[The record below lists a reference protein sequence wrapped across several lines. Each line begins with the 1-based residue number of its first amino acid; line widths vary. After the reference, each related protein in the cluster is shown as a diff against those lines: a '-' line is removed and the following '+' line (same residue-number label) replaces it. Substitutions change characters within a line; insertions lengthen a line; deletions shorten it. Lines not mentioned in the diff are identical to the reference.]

1 MTDLTGRV
9 AIVTGGSS
17 GIGLAT
23 VEKLSSLGAYVVSGD
38 LTPFP
43 EQREKVTGVVTDL
56 STADGCAALVARVR
70 EDHGR
75 LDIIVNNVGV
85 APTRDGFEAI
95 ADEDWSLLWN
105 VNVMSAVRVTRAG
118 IPMLR
123 ASGGGSIVTICSSTA
138 RVPDPYW
145 IDYAATKAGL
155 LAITRGLAEELG
167 ADGIRVNAVSPGSI
181 RTPLWDQPGGFSEQL
196 AARYGTDVE
205 TAIGRYVREERR
217 ITLGTPGSAE
227 DVANAVA
234 FLVSDEASYI
244 TGSDFPVNGGS
255 VKHI

>member
-1 MTDLTGRV
+1 MASLHGRV
-9 AIVTGGSS
+9 AVVTGGSS

-23 VEKLSSLGAYVVSGD
+23 VRKLSSMGAHVVSGD
-38 LTPFP
+38 LAPLP
-43 EQREKVTGVVTDL
+43 ERLENATGVVTDL
-56 STADGCAALVARVR
+56 LTAQGCEALIDRVR
-70 EDHGR
+70 NDHGR
-75 LDIIVNNVGV
+75 LDVIVNNVGI
-85 APTRDGFEAI
+85 APTRDGFESI
-95 ADEDWSLLWN
+95 DDDEWLKLWN

-123 ASGGGSIVTICSSTA
+123 ASGNGSIVTICSSTA

-145 IDYAATKAGL
+145 VDYAATKAGL

-196 AARYGTDVE
+196 AIRHGTDVE
-205 TAIGRYVREERR
+205 TAIARYVRDERR
-217 ITLGTPGSAE
+217 ITLGRPGSAE
-227 DVANAVA
+227 DVADAVA

-244 TGSDFPVNGGS
+244 TGSDLPVNGGS

>member
-9 AIVTGGSS
+9 ALVTGGSS

-23 VEKLSSLGAYVVSGD
+23 VRELSARGAHVVSGD

-43 EQREKVTGVVTDL
+43 EDLDKVTGLVADL
-56 STADGCAALVARVR
+56 ATTDGCTALVDQVRVT
-70 EDHGR
+70 HGR
-75 LDIIVNNVGV
+75 LDAIVNNVGI
-85 APTRDGFEAI
+85 APTRNGFESI
-95 ADEDWSLLWN
+95 TDDDWFKLWT

-123 ASGGGSIVTICSSTA
+123 ASSNGSIVTICSSTA
-138 RVPDPYW
+138 RVVDAYFV
-145 IDYAATKAGL
+145 DYAASKAGL

-181 RTPLWDQPGGFSEQL
+181 RTPLWDMPGGFAEQL
-196 AARYGTDVE
+196 ALRHETDIE
-205 TAIGRYVREERR
+205 TAVERYVREERR
-217 ITLGTPGSAE
+217 ITLGRPGRAE
-227 DVANAVA
+227 DVANTVA
-234 FLVSDEASYI
+234 FLISDESSYI
-244 TGSDFPVNGGS
+244 TGADVPVNGGS

>member
-17 GIGLAT
+17 GIGQAT
-23 VEKLSSLGAYVVSGD
+23 VRKLNALGAHVLSGD

-43 EQREKVTGVVTDL
+43 EPLDRVTGVVADL
-56 STADGCAALVARVR
+56 STAEGCATLVERAK
-70 EDHGR
+70 ELHGR
-75 LDIIVNNVGV
+75 LDVIVNNVGI
-85 APTRDGFEAI
+85 APTRGGFEAI
-95 ADEDWSLLWN
+95 TDDDWSLLWN
-105 VNVMSAVRVTRAG
+105 VNLMSAVRVTRAG
-118 IPMLR
+118 IPLLR
-123 ASGGGSIVTICSSTA
+123 ESYCGSIVMISSSTA
-138 RVPDPYW
+138 RVVDPYW

-181 RTPLWDQPGGFSEQL
+181 RTPLWDVPGGFSEQL
-196 AARYGTDVE
+196 AIRYDTDVE
-205 TAIGRYVREERR
+205 TAIGRYVRDERR
-217 ITLGTPGSAE
+217 ITLGRPGSAE
-227 DVANAVA
+227 DVANTVA
-234 FLVSDEASYI
+234 FLVSDESSYI

>member
-1 MTDLTGRV
+1 MTTLDGRV

-23 VEKLSSLGAYVVSGD
+23 VRKLASLGAHVVSGD
-38 LTPFP
+38 LDPFP
-43 EQREKVTGVVTDL
+43 EQLTNVTDVVADL
-56 STADGCAALVARVR
+56 STAAGCEALVNRVR
-70 EDHGR
+70 DDHGR
-75 LDIIVNNVGV
+75 LDAIVNNVGI
-85 APTRDGFEAI
+85 APTRDGFESMT
-95 ADEDWSLLWN
+95 DDDWLKLWN

-118 IPMLR
+118 IPLLR
-123 ASGGGSIVTICSSTA
+123 ESDNGSIVMMCSSTA

-145 IDYAATKAGL
+145 VDYAATKAGL

-196 AARYGTDVE
+196 AVRHNTDVE
-205 TAIGRYVREERR
+205 TAIGRYVKDERR
-217 ITLGTPGSAE
+217 ITLGRPGRAE

-234 FLVSDEASYI
+234 FLVSEEGSYI
-244 TGSDFPVNGGS
+244 TGSDIPVNGGS